1 MSRTLRFAVVL
12 AFAVFCFAVTPALAH
27 HYHGLSFDPTKK
39 ITLSGTVTRM
49 EFRNPHIRFDIDVED
64 ENGKIASWSVQG
76 SPLNVAFRRGWRA
89 DDMQPGDRVTV
100 TDANMSRDGSMRI
113 DGGTVTFADGRE
125 VLSGT
130 ATDYAGS
137 GND

>member
-49 EFRNPHIRFDIDVED
+49 EFRNPHIRFDINVVD

-100 TDANMSRDGSMRI
+100 TGANMSRDGSARI